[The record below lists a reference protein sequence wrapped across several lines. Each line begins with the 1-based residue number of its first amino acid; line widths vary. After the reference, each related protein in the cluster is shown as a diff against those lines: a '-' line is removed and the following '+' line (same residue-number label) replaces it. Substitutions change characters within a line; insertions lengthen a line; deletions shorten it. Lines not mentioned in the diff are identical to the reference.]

1 MLKIFFFIK
10 CLVVFSSKFS
20 GVKKCL
26 FTKFIEMEIYA
37 NKSLAIDTH
46 YDLRL

>member
-1 MLKIFFFIK
+1 MLKIFFIK

-26 FTKFIEMEIYA
+26 FTKFIEMET
-37 NKSLAIDTH
+37 SLAIDTH